1 MKNANETVKLNA
13 EESKKVAGGYSFSS
27 FNLSKFSAPKL
38 QVYAQ
43 VASSLESLKP
53 VASSFSS
60 LKPVYS
66 L

>member
-1 MKNANETVKLNA
+1 MKNVTETVKLTV
-13 EESKKVAGGYSFSS
+13 EDSKNVAGGYSFSG

-53 VASSFSS
+53 VASSFSA
-60 LKPVYS
+60 LQPVYS